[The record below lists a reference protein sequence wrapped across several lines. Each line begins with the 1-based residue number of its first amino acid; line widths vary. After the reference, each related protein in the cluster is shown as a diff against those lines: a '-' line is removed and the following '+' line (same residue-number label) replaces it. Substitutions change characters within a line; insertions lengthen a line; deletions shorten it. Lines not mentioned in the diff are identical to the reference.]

1 MAEKDNIPP
10 FLRRNGD
17 ALLFNG
23 EGELVFYVPE
33 HYFSTNIAIVY
44 GAYISMLGVCDYTIF
59 DKTGKKNN
67 GLHPFRFPTI
77 FLCKPYTTEIIKGV
91 KLTKDSEP
99 SDYRL
104 LRFKD
109 GDEVVTS
116 VKVPQVID
124 NVEMFFNMFLV
135 SGKIPTTIPYDKIQE
150 YIVEN
155 MNLNGSD
162 YGVNMQLFGLVV
174 SELCRDPKDLSR
186 PFRLSNMDSMNGY
199 KPISIKKIPDYVS
212 PYVAITSENFDE
224 SLMAAIL
231 SEDDKYSPLEKVLT
245 L

>member
-1 MAEKDNIPP
+1 MDNEEKLPA

-17 ALLFNG
+17 SLLFNG
-23 EGELVFYVPE
+23 EGEFIFYVPE
-33 HYFSTNIAIVY
+33 DYFSSNIAIVY
-44 GAYISMLGVCDYTIF
+44 GAYISMLGICNYTIIN
-59 DKTGKKNN
+59 KSGKDN
-67 GLHPFRFPTI
+67 GMHPFRFPTI
-77 FLCKPYTTEIIKGV
+77 FLCKPYTTEKIKNF
-91 KLTKDSEP
+91 KILKTSDP

-104 LRFKD
+104 LKFKN
-109 GDEVVTS
+109 GDEIVTS
-116 VKVPQVID
+116 TKVPQIID
-124 NVEMFFNMFLV
+124 NVETFFNMFFV
-135 SGKIPTTIPYDKIQE
+135 SGKIPNTIPYNVIHE
-150 YIVEN
+150 YIKEN

-162 YGVNMQLFGLVV
+162 YGVNNQLFGLLI

-186 PFRLSNMDSMNGY
+186 PFRLTNMEDMNAY

-231 SEDDKYSPLEKVLT
+231 SEEDKYSPLEKVLT